1 MSNIYQYQI
10 YVLFKGSVSD
20 PSGGGASAVKQ
31 CESKFDPSLDFQAAL
46 HACKV
51 HKQFERQ
58 IQLRIEEKKNN
69 KIKKTLIFS
78 SYSLSLPSFLVHKQF
93 ARQI

>member
-1 MSNIYQYQI
+1 MEDLQLRDSYRSSLNVSNIYQYQI

-51 HKQFERQ
+51 HKHFER
-58 IQLRIEEKKNN
+58 
-69 KIKKTLIFS
+69 
-78 SYSLSLPSFLVHKQF
+78 
-93 ARQI
+93 

>member
-1 MSNIYQYQI
+1 M
-10 YVLFKGSVSD
+10 YVLLKGSVSD

-51 HKQFERQ
+51 HKQLERQ
-58 IQLRIEEKKNN
+58 IKLRIEEKK
-69 KIKKTLIFS
+69 IKK
-78 SYSLSLPSFLVHKQF
+78 QN
-93 ARQI
+93 

>member
-1 MSNIYQYQI
+1 MRFVPLNMKCVKHILI

-46 HACKV
+46 HAFKLQK
-51 HKQFERQ
+51 HFER
-58 IQLRIEEKKNN
+58 
-69 KIKKTLIFS
+69 
-78 SYSLSLPSFLVHKQF
+78 
-93 ARQI
+93 

>member
-1 MSNIYQYQI
+1 MKCVKHILI

-46 HACKV
+46 HAFKLQK
-51 HKQFERQ
+51 HFER
-58 IQLRIEEKKNN
+58 
-69 KIKKTLIFS
+69 
-78 SYSLSLPSFLVHKQF
+78 
-93 ARQI
+93 